1 MAEYAQAIVGGRVV
15 DGTCN
20 TWFCANVGVKDGRS
34 AALGRVDHSTADRV
48 VDARD
53 MVLYSRGKR

>member
-15 DGTCN
+15 DGTGN
-20 TWFCANVGVKDGRS
+20 TWFCANLGVKDGRS
-34 AALGRVDHSTADRV
+34 AALGRVEHITADRV